1 MPANPEEKVR
11 QHMAEVVAMARER
24 APDVAA
30 LFEPFVRHYY
40 GLADADDV
48 VSRSVA
54 DLYGAAM
61 AHWQLG
67 QKFVS
72 GEPRIRIYNPT
83 LDQHGWHCGH
93 TVVEIVN
100 DDMPFLVD
108 SVTMEIN
115 RQGLALHSAFHPVY
129 RIWRDASGKRLAV
142 APGAGPGRAASAGE
156 STTAG
161 ADNEGASGTSGA
173 SGTLG
178 GAGALLTPGAGGA
191 ASGNGAGAHDGNGA
205 PADGS
210 RFESYIHIEV
220 DRFSEPERIQALAEG
235 LQRALG
241 DVRAA
246 VEDWRA
252 MQAAAQAAIESLAQR
267 AQHAGVSAQERSEI
281 DEAQAFL
288 DWMLARHFTFLGY
301 RDYELVVRDGDPCL
315 QGVAGTGLGVL
326 RESRRDAAT
335 PDVTRLSPGAVGI
348 VQATTPIFLTK
359 ANSRA
364 SVHRPGYLDYVGVKR
379 YDAHGNVCGERRFL
393 GLYTSTVYM
402 VPVDEIPLV
411 RRKVAEVI
419 ARTGFLPNGHLAKT
433 LVTILEQYPRD
444 ELFQIDVDAL
454 TDIAL
459 GILRLQERQR
469 TRLFVRRD
477 RFDRYVSCLVF
488 VPREKFNTDLRVRVQ
503 NLLLAAYHGTSVEF
517 TPQLSESML
526 ARIHITVRT
535 QPGKVPDVDVNELEA
550 RIVEATRRWQDDL
563 ADALREQLGEE
574 RGTRALRRYA
584 QAFPAGYREDY
595 AARVAVRDVELIEPL
610 LVAASPSPSPS
621 PSPAAASGA
630 RPLAM
635 QLYRPLEA
643 PAGTLRFKIYQAGE
657 PIALSRSLPMLEH
670 LGVRV
675 NDERPYRIEP
685 AGEGV
690 VWMHDFGMT
699 SLDGADVDLEH
710 ARARFE
716 DAFAR
721 IWAGDVENDDLNRL
735 VLQAGLTW
743 REVRI
748 LRAYAKYIRQVGS
761 TFSNAYIE
769 SALTGNPAIAGMLV
783 RLFLA
788 RFDPTRGGDARA
800 SQAQQLRGQI
810 HAALEDVPNL
820 DEDRILRQFL
830 GVLEAT
836 LRTNYFQTTGDGHTQ
851 KAYLSFKF
859 DPSRVPGLPEPK
871 PMFEIWVYSPRVEGV
886 HLRGGRVARG
896 GLRWSDR
903 REDFRTEVLGLV
915 KAQMVK
921 NTVIV
926 PVGSKGGFV
935 VKQPPPAGD
944 RDAYLAEGV
953 ACYQTFLRG
962 LLDLTDNYVD
972 GRLVPPKQTVRIDG
986 DDPYLVVAADKGTA
1000 TFSDYANAISAEYG
1014 FWLGDA
1020 FASGGSVGYDHKKM
1034 AITARGAWESVKR
1047 HFSEMGVD
1055 TQTQD
1060 FTVVG
1065 IGDMSGDVFGNGM
1078 LLSRHI
1084 RLVAAFDHRHVF
1096 LDPAPDAA
1104 ASFAERERLF
1114 QLPRSSWADYDTR
1127 LISEGG
1133 GVFPRTAKVIPISP
1147 QVRGLIGTDATEMAP
1162 NDLLRALL
1170 KAPVDL
1176 LYNGGIGTYV
1186 KASSETHAQVGDRAN
1201 DGLRVNGGEL
1211 RCKVVAEGGNL
1222 GLTQLGRIEYAQHGG
1237 RINTD
1242 AIDNSAGVDCSDHEV
1257 NIKILLGLVV
1267 TDGEM
1272 TLKQR
1277 NSLLAEMT
1285 DEVGALVLRDNY
1297 LQTQALSLGRLRA
1310 PQSLDDEARFMR
1322 FLERAQRL
1330 ARAIEFLPDDEAL
1343 DARRAAGTGLTSPER
1358 AVLMAYSKMWLY
1370 DVLLASDL
1378 PDAGFVADGLPS
1390 YFPTPLASRCGAAM
1404 QRHPLRREILATMH
1418 ANALVNRAGVTF
1430 VHRLSEETGADPA
1443 DVVRASLAARG
1454 AYGLDALWR
1463 EIDALDARV
1472 SHETQASLFAAVS
1485 QWHEQATL
1493 WFLRRRLS
1501 DVPQTVE
1508 RLRGVLDPMLPALDG
1523 LVSGEAADAASAR
1536 CRTLIDAGVPPEL
1549 ARTAADIDA
1558 RVALLDI
1565 AEVASTCG
1573 REPALAAQ
1581 VYFALAAPLGYGW
1594 LQSGVLGLPMQTHWQ
1609 RLARA
1614 TLLEELSVLR
1624 RRLTA
1629 SVLARDAAVG
1639 EDVRAARAA
1648 EGAEGAEG
1656 EEGKEGAEGADKAK
1670 REGSRGAGRGEASEV
1685 SEVSELS
1692 EAADATPAGRL
1703 VAHWQKAHADALA
1716 RYHRV
1721 LADQVA
1727 AGSADLAMLSVSL
1740 KALAEVGR

>member
-1 MPANPEEKVR
+1 MPANSEEKVR
-11 QHMAEVVAMARER
+11 QHMAEVVTMAEER
-24 APDVAA
+24 APEVAA

-67 QKFVS
+67 RKFVS

-83 LDQHGWHCGH
+83 LDQHGWHCSH
-93 TVVEIVN
+93 TVIEIVN

-129 RIWRDASGKRLAV
+129 RIKRDAAGKRLAV
-142 APGAGPGRAASAGE
+142 VPGSGLVRPEPG
-156 STTAG
+156 STHVPS
-161 ADNEGASGTSGA
+161 N
-173 SGTLG
+173 G
-178 GAGALLTPGAGGA
+178 GSDVGALLA
-191 ASGNGAGAHDGNGA
+191 AGASEGA
-205 PADGS
+205 PQSDSDATADDG

-220 DRFSEPERIQALAEG
+220 DRFSEPERIQALADG
-235 LQRALG
+235 LQRVLG

-252 MQAAAQAAIESLAQR
+252 MQAAAHAAIEALV
-267 AQHAGVSAQERSEI
+267 QHAARRGASSQERAEI
-281 DEAQAFL
+281 DEAHGFIG
-288 DWMLARHFTFLGY
+288 WMLARHFTFLGY
-301 RDYELVVRDGDPCL
+301 RDYELVEREGEHYL
-315 QGVAGTGLGVL
+315 QGVVGTGLGVL
-326 RESRRDAAT
+326 REARRDAST
-335 PDVTRLSPGAVGI
+335 PDITRLSPGAIGI
-348 VQATTPIFLTK
+348 VKQSAPIFLTK

-379 YDAHGNVCGERRFL
+379 FDAQGRVCGERRFL

-402 VPVDEIPLV
+402 VPVDEIPFV

-419 ARTGFLPNGHLAKT
+419 GRTGFLPNGHLAKT
-433 LVTILEQYPRD
+433 LATILEQYPRD
-444 ELFQIDVDAL
+444 ELFQIEVDQLA
-454 TDIAL
+454 DIAL

-477 RFDRYVSCLVF
+477 RFDRFVSCLVF

-503 NLLLAAYHGTSVEF
+503 NLLQTAYHGTSVEF

-535 QPGKVPDVDVNELEA
+535 EPGHVPDVDVNELEA
-550 RIVEATRRWQDDL
+550 SIVEATRRWQDDL
-563 ADALREQLGEE
+563 SDALREQLGEE
-574 RGTRALRRYA
+574 RGTRALRRYV

-610 LVAASPSPSPS
+610 LAATP
-621 PSPAAASGA
+621 PAQTGGTGA
-630 RPLAM
+630 TPLAM

-643 PAGTLRFKIYQAGE
+643 SSGTLRFKIYQAGE

-685 AGEGV
+685 ADTGA

-710 ARARFE
+710 ARSRFE

-769 SALTGNPAIAGMLV
+769 SALTGNPSIAGMLV

-788 RFDPTRGGDARA
+788 RFDPALSEQVRS
-800 SQAQQLRGQI
+800 SQAERLRAQI

-836 LRTNYFQTTGDGHTQ
+836 LRTNYFQKGKDGVTQ
-851 KAYLSFKF
+851 KTYLSFKF
-859 DPSRVPGLPEPK
+859 DPSKVPGLPDPK

-935 VKQPPPAGD
+935 VKQPPSPGD

-972 GRLVPPKQTVRIDG
+972 GQLVPPPQTVRIDG

-1047 HFSEMGVD
+1047 HFSEIGVD

-1078 LLSRHI
+1078 LLSKHI

-1096 LDPAPDAA
+1096 LDPNPDAA
-1104 ASFAERERLF
+1104 TSFAERERMF
-1114 QLPRSSWADYDTR
+1114 QLPRSSWADYDTS

-1133 GVFPRTAKVIPISP
+1133 GVFPRTAKAIALSP
-1147 QVRGLIGTDATEMAP
+1147 QVRELIGTDATELPP

-1186 KASSETHAQVGDRAN
+1186 KASTETHAQVGDRAN
-1201 DGLRVNGGEL
+1201 DSLRVNGAEL

-1257 NIKILLGLVV
+1257 NIKILLGLMV

-1277 NSLLAEMT
+1277 NTLLAEMT
-1285 DEVGALVLRDNY
+1285 EEVGTLVLRDNY

-1310 PQSLDDEARFMR
+1310 AAALDDDARFMR
-1322 FLERAQRL
+1322 YLERAQRL
-1330 ARAIEFLPDDEAL
+1330 VRAIEFLPDDEAL
-1343 DARRAAGTGLTSPER
+1343 DARRAAGAGLTSPER

-1378 PDAGFVADGLPS
+1378 PDADFVAEELPS

-1404 QRHPLRREILATMH
+1404 LRHPLKREILATMH

-1430 VHRLSEETGADPA
+1430 VHRLSEETGAEPA

-1463 EIDALDARV
+1463 EVDALDARV
-1472 SHETQASLFAAVS
+1472 SHETQASLFTAIA

-1508 RLRGVLDPMLPALDG
+1508 RLRGVLDPILPTLDT
-1523 LVSGEAADAASAR
+1523 LVSGEAAEDARLRAQ
-1536 CRTLIDAGVPPEL
+1536 TMIDAGVPMSL
-1549 ARTAADIDA
+1549 AQTAAGIGA

-1565 AEVASTCG
+1565 AEVASTSA

-1581 VYFALAAPLGYGW
+1581 VYFSLDAPLGYGW
-1594 LQSGVLGLPMQTHWQ
+1594 LQTGILGLPMQTHWQ

-1629 SVLARDAAVG
+1629 SVLDGG
-1639 EDVRAARAA
+1639 ERA
-1648 EGAEGAEG
+1648 
-1656 EEGKEGAEGADKAK
+1656 
-1670 REGSRGAGRGEASEV
+1670 EAIGH
-1685 SEVSELS
+1685 
-1692 EAADATPAGRL
+1692 AADVADPGPAGRL
-1703 VAHWQKAHADALA
+1703 VAGWQHVHSEALA

-1727 AGSADLAMLSVSL
+1727 VGNTDLAMLSVSL
-1740 KALAEVGR
+1740 KTLAEVGR